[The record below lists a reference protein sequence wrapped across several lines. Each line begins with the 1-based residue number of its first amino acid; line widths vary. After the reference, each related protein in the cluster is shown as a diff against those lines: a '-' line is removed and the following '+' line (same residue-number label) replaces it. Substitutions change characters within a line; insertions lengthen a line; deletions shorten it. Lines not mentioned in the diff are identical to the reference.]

1 MVLREENFSVQL
13 ITSDSTTKNPRRI
26 PRRIPLLFPLELLGL
41 EKEKKKRTRERE
53 RERETERVR
62 RLPSDD
68 TEVAS
73 CRKKRKSHR
82 EALEEERGSLVKSG
96 AERKLT
102 EFEERVLPKREHQKA
117 RVCRVFA
124 KPWEQPEREE
134 SRGESYE
141 SYFI

>member
-1 MVLREENFSVQL
+1 MGWR
-13 ITSDSTTKNPRRI
+13 KK
-26 PRRIPLLFPLELLGL
+26 
-41 EKEKKKRTRERE
+41 KEKDEKERE

>member
-1 MVLREENFSVQL
+1 M
-13 ITSDSTTKNPRRI
+13 
-26 PRRIPLLFPLELLGL
+26 
-41 EKEKKKRTRERE
+41 
-53 RERETERVR
+53 
-62 RLPSDD
+62 
-68 TEVAS
+68 AS